1 VPQFVELYK
10 SHGDAVLKLP
20 PTAQNFAFSD
30 SAANEI
36 IVVDDFFIGVQ
47 AHPEFADKEIEL
59 SKATYLDLGMIS
71 QEEMNEII
79 KNINK
84 EKVARDAKLIREVVV
99 NFINNVN

>member
-1 VPQFVELYK
+1 
-10 SHGDAVLKLP
+10 
-20 PTAQNFAFSD
+20 
-30 SAANEI
+30 
-36 IVVDDFFIGVQ
+36 
-47 AHPEFADKEIEL
+47 
-59 SKATYLDLGMIS
+59 MIS